1 LNRKGYSLIEAVSSS
16 AILSVASACLC
27 MMSLHCAESISS
39 SFFGSA
45 NICRAQ
51 AVMERAKATGYTDLD
66 SIGEL
71 KVSEIGPDMKELDI
85 NVEGYAIY
93 AIRSRFD

>member
-1 LNRKGYSLIEAVSSS
+1 
-16 AILSVASACLC
+16 
-27 MMSLHCAESISS
+27 
-39 SFFGSA
+39 
-45 NICRAQ
+45 
-51 AVMERAKATGYTDLD
+51 MERAKATGYKDLD